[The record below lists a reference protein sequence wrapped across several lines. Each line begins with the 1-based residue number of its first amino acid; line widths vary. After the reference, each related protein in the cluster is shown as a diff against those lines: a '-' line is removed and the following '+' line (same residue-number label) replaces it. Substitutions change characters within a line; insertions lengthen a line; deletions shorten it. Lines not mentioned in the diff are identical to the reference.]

1 MNSIWYIRMPC
12 RISGIVIFPEYQGN
26 GYAHIMVGMLIDI
39 LIESGCK
46 SVQLFVVEINI
57 PAIKH
62 IINRKEV

>member
-1 MNSIWYIRMPC
+1 M
-12 RISGIVIFPEYQGN
+12 FPEYQGN